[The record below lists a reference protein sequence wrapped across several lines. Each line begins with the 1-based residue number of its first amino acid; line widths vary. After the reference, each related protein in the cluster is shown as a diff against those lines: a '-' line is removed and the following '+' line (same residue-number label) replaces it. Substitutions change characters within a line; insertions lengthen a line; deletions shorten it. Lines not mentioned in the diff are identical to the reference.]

1 MSRWEYKI
9 IDSRDVA
16 KDGFFSGR
24 SRENL
29 EAHLNQL
36 GSDGW
41 EIVSL
46 DFNDLHESS
55 GYFLGI
61 AKRAKGE

>member
-36 GSDGW
+36 GSDG
-41 EIVSL
+41 
-46 DFNDLHESS
+46 
-55 GYFLGI
+55 
-61 AKRAKGE
+61 